1 MAGRFVD
8 MAGVH
13 GQIRKWDI
21 VGFETGSTRKV
32 RRRHEGNRNGEE

>member
-1 MAGRFVD
+1 MGGRYVGR
-8 MAGVH
+8 AGVD

-32 RRRHEGNRNGEE
+32 RTRYEGNRNGEE